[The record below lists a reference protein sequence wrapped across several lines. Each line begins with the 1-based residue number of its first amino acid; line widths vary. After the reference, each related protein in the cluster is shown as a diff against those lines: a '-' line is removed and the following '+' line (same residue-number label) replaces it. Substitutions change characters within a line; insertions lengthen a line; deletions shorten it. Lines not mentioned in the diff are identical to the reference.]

1 MSDYPREDASWLN
14 HWCSTVLQVPYTPAL
29 ATNEIEGLVTQSGMV
44 PGHLVSKCPYWLMSS
59 CTDHRG
65 TQLELSFR
73 AGPSRSILASPLNGL
88 LSSFELAGA
97 RRVAT

>member
-14 HWCSTVLQVPYTPAL
+14 HWCSTVLQVLYTPAL
-29 ATNEIEGLVTQSGMV
+29 ATNEIEGLVTQVGRLLTAQS
-44 PGHLVSKCPYWLMSS
+44 
-59 CTDHRG
+59 DHRG

>member
-14 HWCSTVLQVPYTPAL
+14 HWCSTVLQTLTA
-29 ATNEIEGLVTQSGMV
+29 QS
-44 PGHLVSKCPYWLMSS
+44 
-59 CTDHRG
+59 DHRG